1 MLVLRFALNEAW
13 KGDFMHHH
21 LALVKA
27 IRHHPKFTEGETPCV
42 SDMDIIL
49 SQALLMDA
57 GSVTFKAIKSGEIAE
72 ILAGLVALAY
82 TALQALAM
90 QDKDIV
96 ENQGED
102 HQVYQMLAIMRLL
115 SDKIHHCSSGAAK
128 HYSGLYHL
136 CTSLSS
142 GFLNADFDKAF
153 LVYHEWHKTC
163 CDYSYVTHKIHDP
176 HTTRLPDMT
185 DCLYE

>member
-1 MLVLRFALNEAW
+1 
-13 KGDFMHHH
+13 MHHH
-21 LALVKA
+21 LTLVKA
-27 IRHHPKFTEGETPCV
+27 IYPTPKIIEGQIPSV

-57 GSVTFKAIKSGEIAE
+57 GSITFKAIKSGEIAD

-96 ENQGED
+96 GNQGEGY
-102 HQVYQMLAIMRLL
+102 QQYQMLAIMRLL
-115 SDKIHHCSSGAAK
+115 SDKIHLCSSGQAK
-128 HYSGLYHL
+128 HYSELYHL
-136 CTSLSS
+136 CANLVS

-153 LVYHEWHKTC
+153 QVYHEWRKVCQGSGVGTN
-163 CDYSYVTHKIHDP
+163 KIHDL
-176 HTTRLPDMT
+176 HKTKIPDLT
-185 DCLYE
+185 DCLFE

>member
-1 MLVLRFALNEAW
+1 
-13 KGDFMHHH
+13 MHRH
-21 LALVKA
+21 LTLVKT
-27 IRHHPKFTEGETPCV
+27 IQPRPKVVEGEAMLV

-57 GSVTFKAIKSGEIAE
+57 GSMTFKAIKSGEIVD

-82 TALQALAM
+82 ASLQALAM

-96 ENQGED
+96 EHQGATY
-102 HQVYQMLAIMRLL
+102 QAYQMLAIMRLL
-115 SDKIHHCSSGAAK
+115 SDKIQNCSSGQAK
-128 HYSGLYHL
+128 HYSELYHL
-136 CTSLSS
+136 CTHLAA

-153 LVYHEWHKTC
+153 RVYHEWRKVRADSNEETAKILSPHKT
-163 CDYSYVTHKIHDP
+163 K
-176 HTTRLPDMT
+176 RPDLT